1 MLMGAARRRAVRVTT
16 LLAAL
21 LLAAGCTTVIR
32 GEAKRVGAV
41 VDPGSAAGLK
51 VTEGPSGPRVGAADA
66 QVTVENADNGE
77 MDRLAINAVSDVQ
90 KYWAEQFPVHF
101 GKPYEP
107 LRRLASWDSGGKNMV
122 LCRSNTA
129 GVENA
134 FFCPSEDL
142 IAWDRGGLLPM
153 LSTNYGS
160 MAVVAVLAHEVG
172 HAVGHRSGVTKLG
185 MPTIIAEQQA
195 DCFTGAFFR
204 HVAEGKAEHFEIS
217 TGDGLSKVLGAMF
230 ALRDQV
236 GASFTKRGA
245 HGNAFDRVTAFQ
257 FGFGQGPKRCA
268 AMDAKD
274 INARVTEY
282 SFAKQDDNKGNLPV
296 NEQTVKTIVENLQ
309 AVHKDTGAAPPEVSF
324 GGTCASAEAAA
335 TYCESSNTVGLNME
349 RLAQLGKA
357 PAKQERAR
365 AIGDFAAFGEIAS
378 RYVISVQKAVGL
390 KLSGDV
396 AALRTACMV
405 GNWAGSLLQRPVGGR
420 NPVGTLR
427 ISPGDLDEA
436 VTQLL
441 TENTLMAADV
451 GGKPVPSGFA
461 RVEAF
466 HVGFLDG
473 ISACTEDFR

>member
-1 MLMGAARRRAVRVTT
+1 MGAARRRAVRVTA
-16 LLAAL
+16 LVAAL

-51 VTEGPSGPRVGAADA
+51 VTEGASGPRSGVADA
-66 QVTVENADNGE
+66 QITVENADDGV
-77 MDRLAINAVSDVQ
+77 MDRLASNAVTDVQ
-90 KYWAEQFPVHF
+90 RYWLEQFPLTF

-122 LCRSNTA
+122 LCKSNTA

-153 LSTNYGS
+153 LSTNYGP

-204 HVAEGKAEHFEIS
+204 HVAEGKAEHFEVS
-217 TGDGLSKVLGAMF
+217 TGEGLSKVLGAMF
-230 ALRDQV
+230 ALRDSV
-236 GASFTKRGA
+236 GSSYTKRGA

-274 INARVTEY
+274 IDARITEY
-282 SFAKQDDNKGNLPV
+282 TFAKQDDTKGNLPV
-296 NEQTVKTIVENLQ
+296 NEQTVKAIVENLQ
-309 AVHKDTGAAPPEVSF
+309 AVHKDTGAAPPEITF
-324 GGTCASAEAAA
+324 GGSCAAAAGAAA
-335 TYCESSNTVGLNME
+335 TYCESSNTVALDME

-378 RYVISVQKAVGL
+378 RYVLSVQKAVGM
-390 KLSGDV
+390 KLTGEV
-396 AALRTACMV
+396 AGLRTACMV
-405 GNWAGSLLQRPVGGR
+405 GNWAGSLLQRPYGGR

-436 VTQLL
+436 ITQLL
-441 TENTLMAADV
+441 TENTGMAADV
-451 GGKPVPSGFA
+451 NGKGVPSGFA

>member
-1 MLMGAARRRAVRVTT
+1 MGAARRTAVRVTA
-16 LLAAL
+16 LLATL
-21 LLAAGCTTVIR
+21 VLAAGCTTVIR
-32 GEAKRVGAV
+32 GEPKRVGAV

-51 VTEGPSGPRVGAADA
+51 VTEGYSGPRQGAADA
-66 QVTVENADNGE
+66 QITVENADGGE
-77 MDRLAINAVSDVQ
+77 MDRLAINAVTDIQ

-107 LRRLASWDSGGKNMV
+107 LRKLASWDSGGKNMV
-122 LCRSNTA
+122 LCKSNTA

-142 IAWDRGGLLPM
+142 IAWDRGGLLPT
-153 LSTNYGS
+153 LSTNFGQ

-172 HAVGHRSGVTKLG
+172 HAVGHRSGITKTG
-185 MPTIIAEQQA
+185 MPTIVAEQQA

-204 HVAEGKAEHFEIS
+204 HTAEGKAEHFELS
-217 TGDGLSKVLGAMF
+217 TGEGLSKILGAMF

-257 FGFGQGPKRCA
+257 LGFGQGPKRCA
-268 AMDAKD
+268 TMDVKD

-282 SFAKQDDNKGNLPV
+282 SFNTQDDNKGNLPV
-296 NEQTVKTIVENLQ
+296 NEQTVKAIMDSLK

-324 GGTCASAEAAA
+324 GGSCGATSPAA
-335 TYCESSNTVGLNME
+335 YCESSNTITLDLAK
-349 RLAQLGKA
+349 LAQLGKP
-357 PAKQERAR
+357 PAKAERAR

-378 RYVISVQKAVGL
+378 RYVMSVQKAVGM
-390 KLSGDV
+390 KLTGEV
-396 AALRTACMV
+396 AALRTSCMV

-436 VTQLL
+436 VSQLL

-451 GGKPVPSGFA
+451 DGKPVPSGFA

-466 HVGFLDG
+466 HLGFTDG